1 MNVAINNRFSAL
13 LADRR
18 IKEKRNIPLTEV
30 EKKTGIS
37 YPTLLAWANN
47 TVKRFDVETI
57 NRMCQYFE
65 IEPGALFQYVKDE
78 LPPKPKKKK

>member
-1 MNVAINNRFSAL
+1 MDMAINNQFSAL

-30 EKKTGIS
+30 AEKTGIS

-47 TVKRFDVETI
+47 TVKRFDIET
-57 NRMCQYFE
+57 MDHFCEYFG
-65 IEPGALFQYVKDE
+65 IEPGALFKYVPNE
-78 LPPKPKKKK
+78 TPGPKKKK

>member
-1 MNVAINNRFSAL
+1 MNVAVNNRFSSL
-13 LADRR
+13 LASRR

-57 NRMCQYFE
+57 NRMCQYFGVQ
-65 IEPGALFQYVKDE
+65 PGDLFEYVED
-78 LPPKPKKKK
+78 PPDSKKKK